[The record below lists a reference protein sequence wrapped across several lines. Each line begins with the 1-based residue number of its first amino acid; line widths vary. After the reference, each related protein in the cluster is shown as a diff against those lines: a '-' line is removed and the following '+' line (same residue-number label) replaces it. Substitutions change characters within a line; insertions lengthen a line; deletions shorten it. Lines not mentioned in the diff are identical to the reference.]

1 MKIGSNYLC
10 GLGSRP
16 ESVGSNIE
24 NLVSLLHHQCGAAF
38 VIVCQVIHR
47 KRLPAH
53 CPHYNANVYLLNKYL
68 RVVLEPLTYAEF
80 WCHKGLREPNIPVLR
95 RDGIHLN
102 NAGNY
107 TPHRSYR
114 GSILVALGQIS

>member
-1 MKIGSNYLC
+1 VLAHPQRDTAIDTESVAREFYADNTTLAFKLYFSCMEIGSNYLC
-10 GLGSRP
+10 VLGSRP

-24 NLVSLLHHQCGAAF
+24 NLVSLLQHQCGAAF

-80 WCHKGLREPNIPVLR
+80 WCHKGLR
-95 RDGIHLN
+95 
-102 NAGNY
+102 
-107 TPHRSYR
+107 
-114 GSILVALGQIS
+114 